1 MRPESLIK
9 TIQLDVSLD
18 KADGELFYCIRQLN
32 PKQRSWGRSE
42 PASNKVLYN
51 LSHLD
56 TDAIGAGSAG
66 SLLIWSA
73 EDRTYLEITPPPQP
87 TEREGVDYLMAIWFR
102 QRGRWP
108 ESSDRMPV
116 DLLRL
121 VEKILDGLS
130 SEHQEITFSQ
140 PIGVDI
146 LQQCCQGIMWV
157 LRTALGEMPA
167 PATATPNQQ
176 LISMLEQAI
185 YSWARGRSQTM
196 LSDSSPAQAFWRK
209 LAGWLADDGKPPSV
223 QTLQKVSL
231 PKEDQFGL
239 GMIRSLLAACV
250 ERTYQKRLDYQRRVL
265 TMFMERLALPAPAL
279 MDAALAGNAP
289 ANVLKAGSSLS
300 PIPETETKPHTA
312 LPVAS
317 PLHDPFEV
325 IPDINDHRL
334 ISRLWQ
340 EGFNSCEIGEKIG
353 KDQLT
358 AKTVYNL
365 ISKWRK
371 GYPELKLRRR
381 R

>member
-1 MRPESLIK
+1 MKQESI
-9 TIQLDVSLD
+9 TTVQLNVSLD
-18 KADGELFYCIRQLN
+18 KADGELFYCIRQQN

-51 LSHLD
+51 LLHLD
-56 TDAIGAGSAG
+56 TDTIGAGSAG
-66 SLLIWSA
+66 GLLIWSA
-73 EDRTYLEITPPPQP
+73 EDHTYLEITPPPQP
-87 TEREGVDYLMAIWFR
+87 TEREGVDYLIALWFR

-108 ESSDRMPV
+108 ESPDRLPI

-146 LQQCCQGIMWV
+146 LQQCCQGITWV

-196 LSDSSPAQAFWRK
+196 LSDTSPAQTFWRK
-209 LAGWLADDGKPPSV
+209 LAGWLADEGKPPVV
-223 QTLQKVSL
+223 QTLHKVSL
-231 PKEDQFGL
+231 SEEDQFGL
-239 GMIRSLLAACV
+239 GMIRSLLAVCV
-250 ERTYQKRLDYQRRVL
+250 ERTYQKRLDYQQQVL

-289 ANVLKAGSSLS
+289 ANVQQAGIAQNLT
-300 PIPETETKPHTA
+300 PKMEAAQHVA
-312 LPVAS
+312 LPME
-317 PLHDPFEV
+317 PPPGDPFEV
-325 IPDINDHRL
+325 IPDINYHRL
-334 ISRLWQ
+334 IARSWQ
-340 EGFNSCEIGEKIG
+340 EGLSAGEIVDRIG

-358 AKTVYNL
+358 VKTVYNL

-371 GYPELKLRRR
+371 EYPELKLRLRR
-381 R
+381 